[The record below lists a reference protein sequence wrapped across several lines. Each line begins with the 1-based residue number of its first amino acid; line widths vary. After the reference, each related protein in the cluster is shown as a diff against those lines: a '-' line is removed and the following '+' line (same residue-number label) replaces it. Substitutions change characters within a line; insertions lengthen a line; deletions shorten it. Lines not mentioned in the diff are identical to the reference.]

1 MKNAKTVAL
10 GMCMLTVV
18 SGFTFTSCS
27 TKQGTGTLIG
37 AGGGAALGSIIGAI
51 AGHGKG
57 AAIGAAIGGAVGAGA
72 GTLIGRHMDKV
83 AAQAAQVEN
92 AKVETVTDANGLKA
106 VKVTFDNG
114 ILFKVGKSDLQAGA
128 KTDLTKFSQ
137 VLKNN
142 TDCQVDI
149 QGYASSDGSD
159 QLNLTLSQSRANAV
173 KNYLTSI
180 CGVSASQ
187 IKNAVGYGETNLVT
201 NADGTENRA
210 ASRRVEVYLY
220 ASQAMVDAANAG
232 TLK

>member
-1 MKNAKTVAL
+1 MKNVKTVAL

-72 GTLIGRHMDKV
+72 GTLIGKHMDKV
-83 AAQAAQVEN
+83 AAQAAEVEN
-92 AKVETVTDANGLKA
+92 AKVETVTDNNGLKA

-114 ILFKVGKSDLQAGA
+114 ILFKVGKYDLQSGA

-142 TDCQVDI
+142 SDCLVDI

-159 QLNLTLSQSRANAV
+159 QLNLTLSQNRADAV
-173 KNYLTSI
+173 KNYLTTI
-180 CGVSASQ
+180 CGVPTSQ
-187 IKNAVGYGETNLVT
+187 IKNSVGYGETNLVT
-201 NADGTENRA
+201 NADGSENRA

-232 TLK
+232 TLQ